1 VLIEFSG
8 IKKGPLEEP
17 AYRAWV
23 LSPDG
28 YTILPMRLPTTRMI
42 VVKFFMVR
50 SVNGKSNAR
59 QRLLLHPD
67 GTIRGSRA
75 AGAAET
81 CHNRKRVI
89 KPDSLK

>member
-1 VLIEFSG
+1 
-8 IKKGPLEEP
+8 
-17 AYRAWV
+17 V

-42 VVKFFMVR
+42 VVKLFMVR

-59 QRLLLHPD
+59 QRLSAHSTA
-67 GTIRGSRA
+67 TIRNN
-75 AGAAET
+75 GAAKAIET
-81 CHNRKRVI
+81 GHNRKRVI

>member
-1 VLIEFSG
+1 
-8 IKKGPLEEP
+8 
-17 AYRAWV
+17 V

-59 QRLLLHPD
+59 QRLSARRTD
-67 GTIRGSRA
+67 TIRHSG
-75 AGAAET
+75 GAKAIET
-81 CHNRKRVI
+81 RHNQKRVI